1 MSALP
6 KQHIRPGVTLVFVR
20 HGETDWNVEARLQ
33 GQKDIPLNENGR
45 TQARRNGLV
54 LVRDVPDVSAFDFVA
69 SPLGRAHE
77 TMLILR
83 AAMGLDPAGFRTDPA
98 LLEITFGIWEGL
110 TLAEIDADGTAEGR
124 RRQAD
129 KWGYVPPGGESYAM
143 LADRVTRWLGSIDR
157 DTVAVSHGAV
167 GRVVQGLLLGVGPE
181 DVPNLPIPQDR
192 MFVCRDGRHEW
203 R

>member
-1 MSALP
+1 MGPVSNFIAN
-6 KQHIRPGVTLVFVR
+6 GVTLVFIR

-33 GQKDIPLNENGR
+33 GQQDIPLNDNGR
-45 TQARRNGLV
+45 AQARRNGAV
-54 LVRDVPDVSAFDFVA
+54 LSRHLAGVPGFDFVA

-77 TMLILR
+77 TMILLR
-83 AAMGLDPAGFRTDPA
+83 GAMGLTPSAFRTDPA
-98 LLEITFGIWEGL
+98 LLEITFGVWEGF
-110 TLAEIDADGTAEGR
+110 TLAEIDADGSAEAQ

-129 KWGYVPPGGESYAM
+129 KWGYVPPRGESYAM
-143 LADRVTRWLGSIDR
+143 LSERAIRWLRSIDR

-181 DVPNLPIPQDR
+181 QIPNLPIPQDR
-192 MFVCRDGRHEW
+192 MFIFRDGAHEW